1 MTRVLLIDVEDYEEE
16 NRGTSS
22 SSAGPGSE
30 YAGTL
35 EVMTDIAVDDSLSSS
50 NTANTDDRA
59 RIIQQSV
66 YRSAKSD
73 WRRLAVVVDR
83 FFFVVFAVILIATCL
98 AFAGYL

>member
-1 MTRVLLIDVEDYEEE
+1 VTRVLLIDFDDYDEED
-16 NRGTSS
+16 RGTSS

-30 YAGTL
+30 HAGTL
-35 EVMTDIAVDDSLSSS
+35 EVMTDIAVDDSVSAG
-50 NTANTDDRA
+50 NTATIDDRA